1 MEKKI
6 ELLQTIENHFINKRL
21 DYWLRKKY
29 PDSSFNLICKLIRKG
44 VIRVNG
50 SRATQSI
57 VLSKNDKIKVP
68 KVLIDNKKQDLEQ
81 TFSKRFRDK
90 VLKWIIF
97 CNKDFIAINK
107 PSKVSVQGGSKI
119 KISLDSLYQIFK
131 LDYQE
136 KPKLVHRIDKDTSGL
151 LLISRTLEY
160 AQYLTK
166 LFKNRKIQKT
176 YIAITSGLVKIDKA
190 IINISIKHK
199 DKILNAKTYYRVL
212 TKSKNHSLLIIRP
225 DTGRKHQIR
234 KHLMYLNN
242 PLVGDKKYN
251 NKKTSNDLN
260 SDFLNLHSYSLSF
273 QDKNGEYITL
283 TAKPPYEMLQ
293 NLKKLDFN
301 FKSIKADYF
310 LNSKK
315 WLTIN
320 EDF

>member
-6 ELLQTIENHFINKRL
+6 ELLQTIEDHFINKRL
-21 DYWLRKKY
+21 DYWLKKKY
-29 PDSSFNLICKLIRKG
+29 PNSSFSLICKLIRKG

-57 VLSKNDKIKVP
+57 VLNKNDKIKVP
-68 KVLIDNKKQDLEQ
+68 KVLIGNKKQDLEQ
-81 TFSKRFRDK
+81 NFSNRFRDK

-107 PSKVSVQGGSKI
+107 PGNFSVQGGSKI

-136 KPKLVHRIDKDTSGL
+136 KPKLVHRIDKDTSGV

-166 LFKNRKIQKT
+166 LFKTRNIQKT

-190 IINISIKHK
+190 IILS
-199 DKILNAKTYYRVL
+199 AKTYYRVL
-212 TKSKNHSLLIIRP
+212 TKSKNHSLLVIRP

-234 KHLMYLNN
+234 KHLLYLNN

-251 NKKTSNDLN
+251 DKKTSNDLN

-273 QDKNGEYITL
+273 KDINGADITL

-301 FKSIKADYF
+301 FKSIKSDYF

-315 WLTIN
+315 WPTIN
-320 EDF
+320 ENF

>member
-68 KVLIDNKKQDLEQ
+68 KVLIDNKKQDVEQ

-90 VLKWIIF
+90 VLKWIVF
-97 CNKDFIAINK
+97 RNKDFIAINK
-107 PSKVSVQGGSKI
+107 PNNLSVQGGSKI
-119 KISLDSLYQIFK
+119 KISLDSFYQILK

-151 LLISRTLEY
+151 LIISRTLEY

-166 LFKNRKIQKT
+166 LFKTRKMQKT
-176 YIAITSGLVKIDKA
+176 YIAIVSGQLKKNRA
-190 IINISIKHK
+190 IINISIRQN
-199 DKILNAKTYYRVL
+199 DKILRAKTYYRVL
-212 TKSKNHSLLIIRP
+212 SKSKHNSLLIIRP

-242 PLVGDKKYN
+242 PLVGDNKYN
-251 NKKTSNDLN
+251 NKITSNDLN

-273 QDKNGEYITL
+273 VDKNGNNISL

-293 NLKKLDFN
+293 NIKKLDFN
-301 FKSIKADYF
+301 FESVKSDYF
-310 LNSKK
+310 LNSSK

>member
-6 ELLQTIENHFINKRL
+6 GLLQTVEDQFINRRL

-44 VIRVNG
+44 AIRING
-50 SRATQSI
+50 SRTSQSI
-57 VLSKNDKIKVP
+57 ALNKNDRIKIP
-68 KVLIDNKKQDLEQ
+68 RVLIENEKKDLEQ
-81 TFSKRFRDK
+81 EFSKRFRTK

-97 CNKDFIAINK
+97 YNKDFIAINK
-107 PSKVSVQGGSKI
+107 PNNLSVQGGSKI
-119 KISLDSLYQIFK
+119 KISLDSFYQILK

-151 LLISRTLEY
+151 LIISRTLEY

-166 LFKNRKIQKT
+166 LFKTRKMQKT
-176 YIAITSGLVKIDKA
+176 YIAIVSGQVKKNRA
-190 IINISIKHK
+190 IINISIRQN
-199 DKILNAKTYYRVL
+199 DKILRAKTYYRVL
-212 TKSKNHSLLIIRP
+212 SKSKHNSLLIIRP

-242 PLVGDKKYN
+242 PLVGDNKYN
-251 NKKTSNDLN
+251 NKITSNDLN

-273 QDKNGEYITL
+273 VDKNGNNISL

-293 NLKKLDFN
+293 NIKKLDFN
-301 FKSIKADYF
+301 FESVKSDYF
-310 LNSKK
+310 LNSSK

>member
-6 ELLQTIENHFINKRL
+6 ELLQTIEDHFINKRL

-29 PDSSFNLICKLIRKG
+29 PDSPFNLICKLIRKG

-68 KVLIDNKKQDLEQ
+68 KVLIDNKKQNLEQ

-166 LFKNRKIQKT
+166 LFKNRKDIEISWMDKS
-176 YIAITSGLVKIDKA
+176 ILEINSIESGLTLDPYVETTSPSLEIKYLLKFHFGETPDCA
-190 IINISIKHK
+190 IS
-199 DKILNAKTYYRVL
+199 
-212 TKSKNHSLLIIRP
+212 
-225 DTGRKHQIR
+225 
-234 KHLMYLNN
+234 
-242 PLVGDKKYN
+242 
-251 NKKTSNDLN
+251 
-260 SDFLNLHSYSLSF
+260 FL
-273 QDKNGEYITL
+273 
-283 TAKPPYEMLQ
+283 
-293 NLKKLDFN
+293 
-301 FKSIKADYF
+301 
-310 LNSKK
+310 
-315 WLTIN
+315 
-320 EDF
+320 